1 MKLAK
6 YGATAVMSARTHDS
20 FGLANMLGN
29 YLLRLIRLVA
39 MIYIWRELFA
49 RGVDTGGM
57 TLEAV
62 LTYTYMGVVLEPLL
76 DVRTPAS
83 SWLHEGVILSNFMR
97 PMGVFTQLTL
107 HTVGLWVQPLMLFGL
122 PAVLIAPL
130 IGIRVMPASPWA
142 AVALVLTV
150 SEGFAVDYLFACL
163 LIRMR
168 NLSWTVHSIRAA
180 LTALLTG
187 AVIPFAL
194 LPGGLGDVL
203 TYTPLG
209 TLAGGAL
216 AVYTGI
222 GDTAMIIAM
231 QIVWNIV
238 LWPLACVCF
247 RRSQERMVS
256 YGG

>member
-1 MKLAK
+1 M
-6 YGATAVMSARTHDS
+6 
-20 FGLANMLGN
+20 
-29 YLLRLIRLVA
+29 
-39 MIYIWRELFA
+39 
-49 RGVDTGGM
+49 
-57 TLEAV
+57 
-62 LTYTYMGVVLEPLL
+62 
-76 DVRTPAS
+76 
-83 SWLHEGVILSNFMR
+83 
-97 PMGVFTQLTL
+97 
-107 HTVGLWVQPLMLFGL
+107 
-122 PAVLIAPL
+122 
-130 IGIRVMPASPWA
+130 
-142 AVALVLTV
+142 
-150 SEGFAVDYLFACL
+150 DYLFACL

-194 LPGGLGDVL
+194 LPWGLGDVL

>member
-1 MKLAK
+1 MKLKK
-6 YGATAVMSARTHDS
+6 YCATALMAARTHDS
-20 FGLANMLGN
+20 FGLANLLGN

-49 RGVDTGGM
+49 RGADAGGM

-62 LTYTYMGVVLEPLL
+62 LTYTYMSAVLEPLL

-83 SWLHEGVILSNFMR
+83 DWLHEGVILSNFMR
-97 PMGVFTQLTL
+97 PIGVFAQLTA
-107 HTVGLWVQPLMLFGL
+107 HTVGLWLQPLMLFGL
-122 PAVLIAPL
+122 PALLIAPL
-130 IGIRVMPASPWA
+130 AGISAAPASPWA
-142 AVALVLTV
+142 LLSLALTV
-150 SEGFAVDYLFACL
+150 SEGFAVDYLFSCL

-168 NLSWTVHSIRAA
+168 NLSWTVYSIRNA

-187 AVIPFAL
+187 AVIPFEL
-194 LPGGLGDVL
+194 LPWGLGDVL
-203 TYTPLG
+203 RYTPLG

-216 AVYTGI
+216 SVYVGS
-222 GDTAMIIAM
+222 GDAAMIIIM
-231 QIVWNIV
+231 QLVWNIA
-238 LWPLACVCF
+238 LWPLACACF